1 MDFRGLCVRWA
12 LRSGWKYGN
21 VAWKVMGPGITIN
34 SGQIHSANNTNQMGQ
49 GGYRPP
55 MLHTSQGQYLGGW
68 SGEVR

>member
-1 MDFRGLCVRWA
+1 
-12 LRSGWKYGN
+12 
-21 VAWKVMGPGITIN
+21 MGPGITIN
-34 SGQIHSANNTNQMGQ
+34 SGQIHSANNINQMGQ